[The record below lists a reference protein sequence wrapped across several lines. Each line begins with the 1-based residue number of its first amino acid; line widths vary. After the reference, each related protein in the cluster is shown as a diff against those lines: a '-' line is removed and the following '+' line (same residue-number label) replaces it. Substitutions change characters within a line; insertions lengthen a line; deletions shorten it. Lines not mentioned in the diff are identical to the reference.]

1 MDKVKFLMVE
11 DVDPDLVLSFA
22 IDDNTLGIKSLI
34 LMRAPRFEPLLSH
47 DEWGVKVSMEG
58 DEDYENNL
66 LEKFKV
72 EGNVIE
78 IIALRKT
85 YKIDISK
92 VGEGDLEEMKI
103 IIGKLNF
110 DSSFEVVFVNLCQ

>member
-1 MDKVKFLMVE
+1 
-11 DVDPDLVLSFA
+11 
-22 IDDNTLGIKSLI
+22 
-34 LMRAPRFEPLLSH
+34 
-47 DEWGVKVSMEG
+47 MEG